1 MLKQLNFNTLI
12 NFDEPIK
19 SRWELFYNLL
29 ESLIEHKNQESYS
42 FSASPRVNAFIET
55 LPDYDWNTKT
65 FTFKSKKFVVLID
78 VYNTK
83 TELIF
88 EDIVLIK

>member
-1 MLKQLNFNTLI
+1 MKPKLNFNTLA
-12 NFDEPIK
+12 NFNEPIR

-29 ESLIEHKNQESYS
+29 DSVIEHKNQENYS
-42 FSASPRVNAFIET
+42 FSASPRVNAFVEA
-55 LPDYDWNTKT
+55 LPDYDWYTKT
-65 FTFKSKKFVVLID
+65 LTHKGKKFVVLVD

-88 EDIVLIK
+88 ENIAFIQ

>member
-1 MLKQLNFNTLI
+1 MKPKLNFNALA
-12 NFDEPIK
+12 NFNEPIR

-29 ESLIEHKNQESYS
+29 DSIIEHKNQKVYH
-42 FSASPRVNAFIET
+42 FTVSPRVNAFIES
-55 LPDYDWNTKT
+55 LMNYEWNTKS
-65 FTFKSKKFVVLID
+65 FIFKDKLFFVHVD

-88 EDIVLIK
+88 QNIKFIE